1 MIPASAVAKGP
12 KGDLVFV
19 VKAGGTAELRA
30 VQVRRMAGDEVVLDG
45 GVSSGEIVVTDGLN
59 KLKDGAAIVIAN
71 TSASAATNAASGAR

>member
-1 MIPASAVAKGP
+1 
-12 KGDLVFV
+12 
-19 VKAGGTAELRA
+19 LRA

-71 TSASAATNAASGAR
+71 TPASAATNAASGAR